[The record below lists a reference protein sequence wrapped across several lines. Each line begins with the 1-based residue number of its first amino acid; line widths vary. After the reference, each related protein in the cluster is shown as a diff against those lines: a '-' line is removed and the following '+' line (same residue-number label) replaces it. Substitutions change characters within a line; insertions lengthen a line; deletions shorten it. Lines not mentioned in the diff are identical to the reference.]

1 MIYAD
6 TNTEFFKLSNHWYL
20 KKMMR
25 VWIKINALITKSF
38 LIIIGLI
45 MACTVA
51 VAQCVPSSKNIFI
64 IHSYHAQYPWVKS
77 YMKGMLSVMNNQFD
91 IEHFYMDTKRLPS
104 NRFPIMAAEAFKQF
118 LSVKPAG
125 VILSDD
131 NALKWATP
139 MFKESN
145 CPIVYL
151 GINNNPRNY
160 NLLGHKNISGVLER
174 PPLKRSMLLMKKH
187 LVPMKRAML
196 LFDSG
201 TTASVLKE
209 EIFNNKSSVTLGN
222 TVVDI
227 YLIDTFGQWKETF
240 TSQSKTQIYDVIYIG
255 LYHTLT
261 DSKGN
266 HVDSEKVI
274 RWTSKNS
281 KLPIF
286 SLWNFSVGKGR
297 AMGGYVLNGE
307 DQGVRAAER
316 MLEMFSK
323 PPELIL
329 PPVTGEEGRYIFSR
343 HELKRWSLTL
353 PKPLEEHTQWVP

>member
-1 MIYAD
+1 M
-6 TNTEFFKLSNHWYL
+6 
-20 KKMMR
+20 
-25 VWIKINALITKSF
+25 NALITQAF
-38 LIIIGLI
+38 IAMFGLYVT
-45 MACTVA
+45 CTLA
-51 VAQCVPSSKNIFI
+51 VAQCIPASNKILI
-64 IHSYHAQYPWVKS
+64 IHSYHAQYPWVEN
-77 YMKGMLSVMNNQFD
+77 YMKGIVSVLNNQFK
-91 IEHFYMDTKRLPS
+91 IEHFYMDTKRLPP
-104 NRFPIMAAEAFKQF
+104 NRFPIMAAEAFKKF
-118 LSVKPAG
+118 LAVKPSG

-160 NLLGHKNISGVLER
+160 NLLGHNNISGVLER

-187 LVPMKRAML
+187 LIPMKRAML
-196 LFDSG
+196 LFDNG

-209 EIFNNKSSVTLGN
+209 EIFNNKGSVTLGN

-227 YLIDTFGQWKETF
+227 FLIDTFDRWKETF
-240 TSQSKTQIYDVIYIG
+240 TSKNKTQTYDVIYIG

-274 RWTSKNS
+274 RWTSDNS

-307 DQGVRAAER
+307 DQGVRAAGR
-316 MLEMFSK
+316 MLEMFNK
-323 PPELIL
+323 PKDLIL

-343 HELKRWSLTL
+343 YELKRWSLTL
-353 PKPLEEHTQWVP
+353 PKALEEHTQWVP